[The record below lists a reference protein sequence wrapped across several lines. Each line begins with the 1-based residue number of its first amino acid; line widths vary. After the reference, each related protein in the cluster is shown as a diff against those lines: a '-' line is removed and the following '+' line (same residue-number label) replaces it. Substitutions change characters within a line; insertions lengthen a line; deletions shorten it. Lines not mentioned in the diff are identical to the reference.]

1 MKQVVGIV
9 ALVAS
14 VGCSAPPPG
23 QPEVAAWRAAELE
36 GAWADVEVE
45 TVEGRAPMPLSV
57 AVGDAELAKLEAV
70 DARRA
75 SDLGAA
81 RNLCLTLLAADPES
95 PGLLWRAARADAD
108 RVVLARAAGEPRE
121 VRDLAALSALD
132 YAQRAAEHSPTDAD
146 AQAQLA
152 YALGSTTHL
161 IPMGERSA
169 RAHEVLAAVKRA
181 LTLDPVHPVALETQA
196 TLHLRLETLP
206 WIAKLFASDL
216 PESDVVVAEGAARR
230 AFAAIPSLEYR
241 LLLAKVLVERDKEEE
256 ALRVL
261 NLALPTDRWPRDAE
275 IRPAVVAL
283 RDELN

>member
-1 MKQVVGIV
+1 MKQVVGV
-9 ALVAS
+9 LALVAC
-14 VGCSAPPPG
+14 VGCSTPTPG

-45 TVEGRAPMPLSV
+45 PVERRGPLSLSV
-57 AVGDAELAKLEAV
+57 TVGDEELAKLEAL

-108 RVVLARAAGEPRE
+108 RVVLARAAGEPSE
-121 VRDLAALSALD
+121 VRDLASLSALD
-132 YAQRAAEHSPTDAD
+132 YARQAAERAPNDAD

-161 IPMGERSA
+161 LPMGERSA
-169 RAHEVLAAVKRA
+169 RAHEVLDVVKRA
-181 LTLDPVHPVALETQA
+181 LTLDPVHPVALETKA

-206 WIAKLFASDL
+206 WIATLFASDL
-216 PESDVVVAEGAARR
+216 PESDLVVAEGAARK
-230 AFAAIPSLEYR
+230 AFAAIPSLEHR
-241 LLLAKVLVERDKEEE
+241 LLLAKVLVERNKDEE

-275 IRPAVVAL
+275 IRPAVLAL